1 MDLATVGG
9 LAFTYAVLLLA
20 MATGVGIGA
29 YIDVASVLIVFGGTI
44 GALMIGFK
52 MEQIKQLGGYFMIAI
67 KPPPQDLLGL
77 ITKLIG
83 FAVTARKEGILSL
96 EGPLKNEDNTFLQN
110 GLMMAI
116 DGQEPDVIRDMLDVE
131 IEQMSVRH
139 KGNFAMFDMMSN
151 FAGAMGM
158 IGTLIGLVAMLLNMS
173 DPSAIGPAMAVALL
187 TTLYGALLG
196 NTLGGPIA
204 NILSIRNDEEV
215 LQNNLIL
222 EGIMSIQAGDNPRN
236 MESKLLSFLPPKQ
249 RVSQFDA

>member
-29 YIDVASVLIVFGGTI
+29 YIDIASVLIVFGGTI

-52 MEQIKQLGGYFMIAI
+52 MEQIKKLGSFFMIAV
-67 KPPPQDLLGL
+67 KPPKQDLQGL
-77 ITKLIG
+77 ITQLIG

-96 EGPLKNEDNTFLQN
+96 EGPLKNEENLFLQS

-139 KGNFAMFDMMSN
+139 KGNFAMFDMLSN

-158 IGTLIGLVAMLLNMS
+158 VGTLIGLVAMLLNMS

-196 NTLGGPIA
+196 NTIGGPIA

-236 MESKLLSFLPPKQ
+236 METKLMSFLPPKDRQ
-249 RVSQFDA
+249 SQFDT

>member
-96 EGPLKNEDNTFLQN
+96 EGPLKNEDNVFLQN

>member
-1 MDLATVGG
+1 MDIGTVGG
-9 LAFTYAVLLLA
+9 LAFTYAVLLTA

-29 YIDVASVLIVFGGTI
+29 YIDIASVLIVFGGTI

-52 MEQIKQLGGYFMIAI
+52 MEQVKSMGGFFSIAM
-67 KPPPQDLLGL
+67 KPPKIDMQGL
-77 ITKLIG
+77 ITQLIG
-83 FAVTARKEGILSL
+83 FAITARKEGILSL
-96 EGPLKNEDNTFLQN
+96 EAPLKSEENLFLQN

-116 DGQEPDVIRDMLDVE
+116 DGQEPDTIREMLEVE
-131 IEQMSVRH
+131 IENMSTRH
-139 KGNFAMFDMMSN
+139 KGNFAMFDMVSN

-158 IGTLIGLVAMLLNMS
+158 VGTLIGLVAMLLNMA

-187 TTLYGALLG
+187 TTLYGSLIG

-215 LQNNLIL
+215 LQNSLIL

-236 MESKLLSFLPPKQ
+236 MEAKLMSFLPPKQ
-249 RVSQFDA
+249 RQSQFD